1 MAAYD
6 FAAGIALNGANL
18 GHVGY
23 VVPDMERALK
33 RWLSSGAV
41 LVVPPKLDPIQNVTC
56 ALLVLAGAVP
66 VELVAPVEGGNNPVA
81 NRLSK
86 GGGLDHVCIY
96 VDNIHVSLA
105 EQIASGA
112 MCVVEPVYG
121 AVFDRLIAFV
131 ITRPGM
137 VLELMNRKPEGRL
150 AQDPLVFG
158 SIFRQSGKYR

>member
-1 MAAYD
+1 MADSDTA
-6 FAAGIALNGANL
+6 IALNGANL

-23 VVPDMERALK
+23 VVPDMDKALK
-33 RWLSSGAV
+33 RWQASGAV

-66 VELVAPVEGGNNPVA
+66 VELVAPVEGGPNPVA

-86 GGGLDHVCIY
+86 GGGLDHVCLY
-96 VDNIHVSLA
+96 VDDIHASLA
-105 EQIASGA
+105 GQIASGA

-121 AVFDRLIAFV
+121 AVFDRMIAFV

-137 VLELMNRKPEGRL
+137 VLELMSRQPEGRL
-150 AQDPLVFG
+150 DLDPLAPLGVA
-158 SIFRQSGKYR
+158 SGGAR